1 MKKRFMRWSTLYI
14 ISMAMTLPCLVM
26 SVSAMPEAQTFT
38 DSTKIPL
45 SFTFGD
51 NCGPNGLITATGKA
65 HLLVHTTVNDNGDV
79 NISMEFNYNVSGV
92 AANGVKYTAN
102 LASHITQNKTLT
114 MNPFPME
121 VIAVDHINFISAGS
135 TDNFLVKARFHLIIN
150 ANGEVTVDG
159 GTFEGVCEG

>member
-1 MKKRFMRWSTLYI
+1 MKKTIMRWSTIYI
-14 ISMAMTLPCLVM
+14 ISMAMILPGLVM
-26 SVSAMPEAQTFT
+26 PVSAMPEAQTFT
-38 DSTKIPL
+38 DSTKMPL

-79 NISMEFNYNVSGV
+79 NISMEFNYNLTGI

-102 LASHITQNKTLT
+102 SASHITQNKTLT

-121 VIAVDHINFISAGS
+121 VTAVDHINFISAGS
-135 TDNFLVKARFHLIIN
+135 TDNFLVKAKFQLIIN
-150 ANGEVTVDG
+150 ANGEVTVDKAE
-159 GTFEGVCEG
+159 FEGVCQG